1 MLSYDKT
8 KREPPDASR
17 LDIHEDNGLAYWSNK
32 FGVTA
37 DELRAAVR
45 RAGTYVKA
53 VEAELRSGR
62 EIKP

>member
-8 KREPPDASR
+8 KRGSPDASR

-32 FGVTA
+32 FGVTS